1 MAAVAAS
8 AGAKMN
14 PRSFRG
20 QPKGS
25 RGTGDNVEGERVLR
39 LQELLPGVNV
49 PRCVRAEPR
58 LLTIPRAQIV
68 SPARGR
74 SQAMVASPRS
84 ILSRSR
90 RRHSVSM
97 PLR

>member
-1 MAAVAAS
+1 MRPCRRRVARRVMVSAS
-8 AGAKMN
+8 GKHS
-14 PRSFRG
+14 RSFRG

-25 RGTGDNVEGERVLR
+25 RGVGDNVEGERVLR

-68 SPARGR
+68 SQVRYCD
-74 SQAMVASPRS
+74 
-84 ILSRSR
+84 
-90 RRHSVSM
+90 
-97 PLR
+97 